1 MTIITAPGEIYPHL
15 YLFDTLQFTTPRIT
29 TSFAYWDGTT
39 CILLDVGTSDN
50 IHQLLKNLKR
60 FQIPIEKVQGILLT
74 HSHFDHSGGVHKLW
88 RKVSQTNP
96 DFKIYTTTAT
106 QQKLQNASDHVIGAK
121 TTFGEFVGT
130 MPALTPEEVQ
140 RAYSLIEH
148 NTVLPFALQEGYEFK
163 LIATPGH
170 SPDHSS
176 PLLLHN
182 GKPIFLFCGEASG
195 TLYNG
200 QKLLSMPTSMPP
212 NFQYEIYN
220 QSLDKMRH
228 IQPKIIGL
236 CHFGAVSGKEAAM
249 KFLTDHQVYM
259 KDFRQMIITAFAENP
274 STRHV
279 ITRLKETSLGLESR
293 VGDYYKEHADSQYFQ
308 NLFLAVTFGIMVDL
322 GYRKSKYETPEKE

>member
-15 YLFDTLQFTTPRIT
+15 YLFDTLQFTKPRIT

-39 CILLDVGTSDN
+39 CILLDVGTSNN
-50 IHQLLKNLKR
+50 IHQLKKNLKR

-74 HSHFDHSGGVHKLW
+74 HYHFDHAGGVHKLW
-88 RKVSQTNP
+88 RKISKTNP
-96 DFKIYTTTAT
+96 NFRIFTTAAT
-106 QQKLQNASDHVIGAK
+106 QQKLQNAADHVIGAK

-130 MPALTPEEVQ
+130 MPALTHEEAQ
-140 RAYSLIEH
+140 CAYFIIEH
-148 NTVLPFALQEGYEFK
+148 DTVIPFTLDDGYEFK

-200 QKLLSMPTSMPP
+200 QELLSMPTSMPP
-212 NFQYEIYN
+212 NFQYEIYD

-228 IQPKIIGL
+228 IQPEIIGI
-236 CHFGAVSGKEAAM
+236 CHFGAVSGKEATI
-249 KFLTDHQVYM
+249 KFLTDHQAYM
-259 KDFRQMIITAFAENP
+259 KDFRQTIITAFAENP

-279 ITRLKETSLGLESR
+279 ITRLKETNLGLESR
-293 VGDYYKEHADSQYFQ
+293 VGNFYKDHTDSQYFQ
-308 NLFLAVTFGIMVDL
+308 NLFLAVTFGVLVDL
-322 GYRKSKYETPEKE
+322 KFRKSKYETPEKE